1 MVRPASTIA
10 GGSTIEAN
18 IFPLLDLDFLDNIK
32 LVNYVR
38 TEVKNGNTTPDVS
51 SKSKFEDDV
60 YLKPVLEDDALL
72 YSLDDLA
79 EEQGEDAAP
88 AAETNRQVLELQE
101 NLERLQ
107 TQFSEYRLAVQKSM
121 DDQLSKEDDKLA
133 ESDPQP
139 SAKAIDRHQDA
150 EDGYFVSYAY
160 NGRMSRSIYHAYDTD
175 TF

>member
-1 MVRPASTIA
+1 M
-10 GGSTIEAN
+10 
-18 IFPLLDLDFLDNIK
+18 DFLDNIK

-38 TEVKNGNTTPDVS
+38 SEVKNGNNAPDVS

-79 EEQGEDAAP
+79 EEQDEPSAP
-88 AAETNRQVLELQE
+88 ETEAERQVLELQE

-107 TQFSEYRLAVQKSM
+107 TQFSEYRLAVQQSM
-121 DDQLSKEDDKLA
+121 DDQLSKEDEKLA
-133 ESDPQP
+133 KSTPKP
-139 SAKAIDRHQDA
+139 SSHAIDRHQEA

-160 NGRMSRSIYHAYDTD
+160 NGMKIPLLSTIRLLISCQSNPRIYAERYYPH
-175 TF
+175 

>member
-1 MVRPASTIA
+1 VQLPLLLRVVHQLRLT
-10 GGSTIEAN
+10 

-38 TEVKNGNTTPDVS
+38 TEVKNGNNTPDVS

-88 AAETNRQVLELQE
+88 ATETNRQVLELQE

-133 ESDPQP
+133 ESNPQP
-139 SAKAIDRHQDA
+139 SAKAVDRLQDA

-160 NGRMSRSIYHAYDTD
+160 NGMISRPAYHAYDTNIV
-175 TF
+175 

>member
-1 MVRPASTIA
+1 
-10 GGSTIEAN
+10 
-18 IFPLLDLDFLDNIK
+18 

-38 TEVKNGNTTPDVS
+38 SEVKNGNNAPDVS

-79 EEQGEDAAP
+79 EEQDESSGPGTE
-88 AAETNRQVLELQE
+88 AERQVLELQE

-107 TQFSEYRLAVQKSM
+107 TQFSEYRLAVQQSM
-121 DDQLSKEDDKLA
+121 DDQLSKEDEKLA
-133 ESDPQP
+133 ASTPKP
-139 SAKAIDRHQDA
+139 SSHAIDRHQEA

-160 NGRMSRSIYHAYDTD
+160 NGMKFTLY
-175 TF
+175 